1 MIVFLLT
8 GIVINICKCIEFVDD
23 DVDVVTTNTMRLA
36 GDALAFVGSRDG
48 VELATADFVLDI
60 VEMCSHGVDTGRI
73 AHENNIVG

>member
-36 GDALAFVGSRDG
+36 GDALAFVGSSDG

-60 VEMCSHGVDTGRI
+60 VEM
-73 AHENNIVG
+73 